1 MPTNAT
7 PAAEVSAMPT
17 YRAMPASKV
26 LGEPLVVVEVVVS
39 LVEG

>member
-26 LGEPLVVVEVVVS
+26 LGLPLVSVVLVSVV
-39 LVEG
+39 G